1 MFGEVPVTT
10 KDTNL
15 LPGSLVVP
23 PESVTEFLHDHRDTT
38 LECLSS
44 DHLWGKWEHFYIT
57 IPDSIWRNINI
68 TVSMFQLA
76 YRIYEY
82 LVKIQIQ
89 LIPMPPLHV
98 HLSP

>member
-1 MFGEVPVTT
+1 MTIT
-10 KDTNL
+10 DKNR

-23 PESVTEFLHDHRDTT
+23 PESVTEFLHGHKDTT
-38 LECLSS
+38 LECQSFG
-44 DHLWGKWEHFYIT
+44 HLWGKWERFYNT
-57 IPDSIWRNINI
+57 IYDSTWSNINI
-68 TVSMFQLA
+68 TVRMFQLA